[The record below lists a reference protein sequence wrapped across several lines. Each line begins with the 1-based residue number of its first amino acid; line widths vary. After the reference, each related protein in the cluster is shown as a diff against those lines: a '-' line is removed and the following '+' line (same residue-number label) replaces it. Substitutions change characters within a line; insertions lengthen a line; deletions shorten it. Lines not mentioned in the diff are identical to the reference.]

1 MLARAVRALADAVP
15 ECSNWT
21 YAAQAGAL
29 LTIGTPGVGMISR
42 LIQPA
47 SIWMPGGTV
56 IPETTLGILTVSLS
70 SLIASKLAVK
80 NRWGIVQ
87 RRPRARKLEI
97 NLGGMTFTESA
108 LFTNII
114 TFGAIGA

>member
-1 MLARAVRALADAVP
+1 MLARVARALADAVP

-29 LTIGTPGVGMISR
+29 VTIGTPGLGMMSR

-70 SLIASKLAVK
+70 GLIVSKLAVK
-80 NRWGIVQ
+80 NHWSVLHP
-87 RRPRARKLEI
+87 RRRAKQLEI
-97 NLGGMTFTESA
+97 TLGGMTFNEPA

-114 TFGAIGA
+114 A